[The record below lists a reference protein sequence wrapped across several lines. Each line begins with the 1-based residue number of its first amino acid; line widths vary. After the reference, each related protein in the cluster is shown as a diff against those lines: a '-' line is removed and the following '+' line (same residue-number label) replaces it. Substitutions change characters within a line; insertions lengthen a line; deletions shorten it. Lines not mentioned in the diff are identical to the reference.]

1 MPARNQWLTCMANL
15 NVNRSQGDPAPH
27 KPLLLL
33 SVLTR
38 LDEGEALPESL
49 TLTPELAFRFQTL
62 WSVVAHRH
70 TQRPDIRL
78 PFHHLQS
85 DGVWSALAA
94 DGTPSP
100 HSRATR
106 IARIEP
112 AFAEFVADANNRE
125 DVKRV
130 LIQTY
135 FTPAEQVALCELV
148 GLPAEAVAPLAGGG
162 NPAEFEKVL
171 RRGREARFRLLVV
184 AAYNYTCALTG
195 YRLTTVSGASVVDAA
210 HIHRFADSRNNDPR
224 NGLALCKNAHW
235 MFDQGLWTVAE
246 NLEVEVAQEEFDESG
261 PEGLL
266 LLPYR
271 GQRLHL
277 PRDSATWPDP
287 AHLDW
292 HRRKVF
298 AAG

>member
-171 RRGREARFRLLVV
+171 RRGREARFRLL
-184 AAYNYTCALTG
+184 
-195 YRLTTVSGASVVDAA
+195 
-210 HIHRFADSRNNDPR
+210 DSRNNDPR